1 MLTWTE
7 SQDSQQWHYAKQ
19 SEKKERKRSSFKMAD
34 QQQQPQAADFQDA
47 KTVDAQGNAYT
58 SRVSATQI
66 N

>member
-1 MLTWTE
+1 MPN
-7 SQDSQQWHYAKQ
+7 KVK
-19 SEKKERKRSSFKMAD
+19 KKERKRSSFKMAD